1 MHASTLQQKEKR
13 QANTFRVLTDHTS
26 LTSRFLSPRAKYGRE
41 DRKASSETLR
51 IRVQRAIFDLV
62 RRGTP
67 NACAS
72 HRERAR
78 RGREA
83 EENQRQ

>member
-1 MHASTLQQKEKR
+1 MHASTLQKTKNVRPTRSEYY
-13 QANTFRVLTDHTS
+13 TDHTS
-26 LTSRFLSPRAKYGRE
+26 LTSRFLSPRTKDGRE

-67 NACAS
+67 NSCAS
-72 HRERAR
+72 HWERAR
-78 RGREA
+78 RCREA